1 MSIYLIWFLI
11 GVSFIIAEF
20 LMPTFIMFFFAI
32 GAIIVSIITAF
43 YDLSINLQI
52 ISFGLFS
59 IISLLTL
66 RNYMKNIFKG
76 SEFKGQDKYFEGST
90 NSGNEIAIV
99 SKAIDL
105 DNFGE
110 IKYKGTFYQAQ
121 SKSSISEGKKVKVVG
136 EGDQKGS
143 YLVEELIK

>member
-121 SKSSISEGKKVKVVG
+121 SKSSIIEGKKVKVVG